1 MRNILKALVLAFAEL
16 SRQFQKDPMK
26 NEAYR
31 NAMEVLK

>member
-1 MRNILKALVLAFAEL
+1 MVKALKALLVAYAEL

-31 NAMEVLK
+31 SAMEVLK